1 MSLPDKSAGSGR
13 FEAARYRFLPVPFSD
28 MTTSQGSVPTRL
40 GSLVGS
46 SIIIFTAESDGEKKF
61 ENRSSIFGEVM
72 DKNVVSFLTHCVHV
86 HTQTFLP
93 RDAMHS
99 VYYVAPKCPSA
110 PQSVCLSHAGI
121 LSKWLNISSNFF
133 QFTFG

>member
-46 SIIIFTAESDGEKKF
+46 SIIIFYCWVWRWKKIWKSIVNIWGSYGQKCSLFLDSLCTCTYTDLFTA
-61 ENRSSIFGEVM
+61 R
-72 DKNVVSFLTHCVHV
+72 CY
-86 HTQTFLP
+86 
-93 RDAMHS
+93 A
-99 VYYVAPKCPSA
+99 
-110 PQSVCLSHAGI
+110 
-121 LSKWLNISSNFF
+121 
-133 QFTFG
+133 